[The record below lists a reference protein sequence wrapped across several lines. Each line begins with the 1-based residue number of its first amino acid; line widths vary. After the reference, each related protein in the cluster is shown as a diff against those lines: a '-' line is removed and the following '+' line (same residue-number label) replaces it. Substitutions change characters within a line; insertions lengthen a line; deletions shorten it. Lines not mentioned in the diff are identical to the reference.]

1 MPGWVPLI
9 KRFGVRKFGVQ
20 DLRMLKCAIQVEGS

>member
-9 KRFGVRKFGVQ
+9 KRFRVSKFSVQ
-20 DLRMLKCAIQVEGS
+20 DLRMLKCAIQ